1 MAATASDIRIT
12 TVDVQTSAQATVAKI
27 TKHLWIWAGKCKT
40 RRDAYWSEHYRYYIK
55 NNWISIPLI
64 VLSSLTSVVSV
75 TNIGTAYNSESLA
88 WSSTALAFG
97 TSVLAALQRYFK
109 YGERAEQCKAVAKNY
124 TRIAYMIEF
133 TTNLLTASPHRYEKA
148 EMEKLAIFAE
158 TVRKDL
164 ELVINDTNDIP
175 ELFKGVADLPSVGN
189 PICPCVGASPNHV
202 PEPKLEIRAAPA
214 IQKGVH
220 NVQHE
225 AEIQPNPNPSPKQL
239 EKSLSQKIKESVPAP
254 FMTRGV
260 SRHS

>member
-1 MAATASDIRIT
+1 M
-12 TVDVQTSAQATVAKI
+12 DVQTSAQATVARI

-40 RRDAYWSEHYRYYIK
+40 RRDAYWTEHYRYYIK

-64 VLSSLTSVVSV
+64 VFSSLTSVVSV
-75 TNIGTAYNSESLA
+75 TNIGTSYNTEILA
-88 WSSTALAFG
+88 WSSTALAFA

-133 TTNLLTASPHRYEKA
+133 TTNLLTASPHRYEKS
-148 EMEKLAIFAE
+148 EIEKLAIFAE

-189 PICPCVGASPNHV
+189 PICPCVGGSPNHA
-202 PEPKLEIRAAPA
+202 PEPNVQIRTAPA
-214 IQKGVH
+214 IHKRDGE
-220 NVQHE
+220 HE
-225 AEIQPNPNPSPKQL
+225 AEIQPYPNPPNTSPGQL
-239 EKSLSQKIKESVPAP
+239 QKSLSQKVKESMPAP
-254 FMTRGV
+254 FMARGV
-260 SRHS
+260 PR